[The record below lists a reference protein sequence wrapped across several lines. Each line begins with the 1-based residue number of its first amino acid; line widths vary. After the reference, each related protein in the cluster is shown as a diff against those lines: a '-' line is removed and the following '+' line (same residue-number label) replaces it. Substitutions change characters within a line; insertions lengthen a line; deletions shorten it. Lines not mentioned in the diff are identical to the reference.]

1 MWTIWRVE
9 PLNTWGG
16 GSFNSGAETFFLACF
31 VWLDVCDEW
40 PLIFFACQI
49 FRFVNFLLVFLAFP
63 IICLCELG
71 VVCAVSFT
79 FFFKIKFLFLIKV
92 SLIYIYGKKTISQ
105 YARHFKISL
114 NVFVTGTTYQNLRN
128 DSIGGCPSI
137 SRLLFHHFDGLKCK
151 QEFFFLI
158 SKKRILLIKEKQE
171 KHRVHGSEQRKWE
184 KKKKRREQKDRSS
197 H

>member
-1 MWTIWRVE
+1 M
-9 PLNTWGG
+9 L
-16 GSFNSGAETFFLACF
+16 
-31 VWLDVCDEW
+31 
-40 PLIFFACQI
+40 
-49 FRFVNFLLVFLAFP
+49 FLLL
-63 IICLCELG
+63 
-71 VVCAVSFT
+71 

-171 KHRVHGSEQRKWE
+171 KHKEFTVVNKGKERR
-184 KKKKRREQKDRSS
+184 KKKRREQKDRSS

>member
-1 MWTIWRVE
+1 MLFLL
-9 PLNTWGG
+9 P
-16 GSFNSGAETFFLACF
+16 FFFLNK
-31 VWLDVCDEW
+31 
-40 PLIFFACQI
+40 IFI
-49 FRFVNFLLVFLAFP
+49 FNKGFINL
-63 IICLCELG
+63 
-71 VVCAVSFT
+71 
-79 FFFKIKFLFLIKV
+79 
-92 SLIYIYGKKTISQ
+92 YIWKKTISQ

-171 KHRVHGSEQRKWE
+171 KHRVHGSEQRKIE
-184 KKKKRREQKDRSS
+184 KKKKKKGTKRQEQPLIYSNI
-197 H
+197 